1 MRFSHPTPYKDYP
14 HTADVGIQV
23 QGFSI
28 EEAYARAAL
37 AMADL
42 QAGGNSIEPLYW
54 REFSAKGKDQ
64 VDTLVDL
71 CRKIL
76 SCFFLESLL
85 LGAIEIVDASPN
97 QVIARGLMGLFD
109 LEKHAEG
116 IDIKAVTYARAKLE
130 VVTGGRWE
138 AVLIF
143 DI

>member
-1 MRFSHPTPYKDYP
+1 MRFRHPSPYQDYP

-23 QGFSI
+23 QGSSL
-28 EEAYARAAL
+28 EQTYARAAL

-42 QAGGNSIEPLYW
+42 QAGGNSIEPLSR
-54 REFSAKGKDQ
+54 REFNAEGKDQ

-85 LGAIEIVDASPN
+85 LGAIEIVEAAPN
-97 QVIARGLMGLFD
+97 RVVARGFMGPFD
-109 LEKHAEG
+109 PEKYAEG

-130 VVTGGRWE
+130 LVTGGKWE

-143 DI
+143 DV